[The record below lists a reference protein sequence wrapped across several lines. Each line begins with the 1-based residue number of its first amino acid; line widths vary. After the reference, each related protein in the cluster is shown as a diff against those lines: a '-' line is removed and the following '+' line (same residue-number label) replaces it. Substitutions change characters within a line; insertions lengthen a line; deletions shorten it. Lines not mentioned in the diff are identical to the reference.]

1 MLRSSL
7 TDVRPFLPTPL
18 ATGYA
23 DWLARRN
30 VDAIIAPGREACA
43 DREHFLNP
51 DFQKEPDMADTLKN
65 RVGRVIA
72 GGVHALIDRI
82 ENQAPEAIMQQSI
95 READAVI
102 DDVRHELGLVSANR
116 HLAQQQHANLNAQH
130 EKLGGQIEQAMA
142 LQREE
147 LARAAVARQLDIEA
161 QIPILEM
168 TLAELTRQESELK
181 GYVTAL
187 LAKKRE
193 MEEALSEFRKSRA
206 AATLAGS
213 GSSGKP
219 TDHRMDAV
227 TSAFDRVYERQ
238 TGLAGT
244 ARTGSLEQAARLREL
259 DDLVRENKIAERM
272 ALLKAGKA

>member
-1 MLRSSL
+1 MLRSS
-7 TDVRPFLPTPL
+7 PLPTPL
-18 ATGYA
+18 ATGCA
-23 DWLARRN
+23 DRPARRK
-30 VDAIIAPGREACA
+30 VDAIIAQGREACA
-43 DREHFLNP
+43 EREHFLNP
-51 DFQKEPDMADTLKN
+51 DFQKEPDMADSLKN

-168 TLAELTRQESELK
+168 TLAELARQESEFK

-206 AATLAGS
+206 AAATLAGS
-213 GSSGKP
+213 GSSSKP

-259 DDLVRENKIAERM
+259 DDLVRENKIADRM